1 MSLELRQFETFYW
14 IVRLGGFHAAA
25 ARLNLTQPTISARIK
40 ELERSL
46 GVRLFDRNGRN
57 VRLSAVG
64 AVVLDR
70 VEKVLLS
77 VDDLR
82 ARFRAEDPLRGLLR
96 LGAPD
101 SFALMCLSEL
111 LSVLERTHP
120 ELKVAVTVDN
130 AMALAQRLEDGALDL
145 AYIVHARSYPRLQAE
160 PLGAQEIT
168 FVASPRLELPH
179 RTLTPRDLAQHHIFT
194 NPAPS
199 NLSSVL
205 TSWFRGSGL
214 SPARL
219 STCNSLPVI
228 ANLIAEGVGI
238 SLLPDGIVEER
249 VAHGALR
256 RLRVRP
262 QLPRQRMFAAY
273 RKGGRTRAIA
283 EIIGATRDVLS
294 RSRLLTVVSAAN

>member
-1 MSLELRQFETFYW
+1 MALELRQFETFYW
-14 IVRLGGFHAAA
+14 IARLGGFHAAA
-25 ARLNLTQPTISARIK
+25 ARLNLTQPTISARMK
-40 ELERSL
+40 ELERNL
-46 GVRLFDRNGRN
+46 GVRLFERNGRN
-57 VRLSAVG
+57 IRLSADG

-82 ARFRAEDPLRGLLR
+82 ARSRAEDPLSGLLR

-130 AMALAQRLEDGALDL
+130 AMELAPRLEDGALDL

-160 PLGAQEIT
+160 PLGYQDIT
-168 FVASPRLELPH
+168 IVASPRLELPH
-179 RTLTPRDLAQHHIFT
+179 RTLTPRDLAECHIFT

-205 TSWFRGSGL
+205 ASWFRSSGL

-228 ANLIAEGVGI
+228 ANLIAEGAGI
-238 SLLPDGIVEER
+238 SLLPDCIIEER
-249 VAHGALR
+249 VAQGALR

-262 QLPRQRMFAAY
+262 RVPRQRMFAAY

-283 EIIGATRDVLS
+283 EIIRATRDVLS
-294 RSRLLTVVSAAN
+294 RNRLLTVLERA